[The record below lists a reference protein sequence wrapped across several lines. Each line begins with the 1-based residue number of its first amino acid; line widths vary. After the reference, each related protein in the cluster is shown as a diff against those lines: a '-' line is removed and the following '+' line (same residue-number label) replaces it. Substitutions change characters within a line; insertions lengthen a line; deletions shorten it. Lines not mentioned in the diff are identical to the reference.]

1 MGKID
6 FDYCKALFMAAE
18 NRGEITYPYHGY
30 GDNDNRLFPAFVVAS
45 PSFLEMVISYANSK
59 DIPEVHKTNR
69 NGLDDRFCYWIR
81 FENKVIEIGM
91 YYDDTVY
98 ILDPPDD
105 VTPEYVMDCK
115 DIIGFDMKVNK
126 DILFEDF
133 EPMHITEEMRMY
145 VLEHPEKYANCPP
158 RIRMGNFYSDEE
170 WERYVEES
178 LNKPLPGDIKG
189 AKKIRFNWGKK
200 GDNHNK

>member
-6 FDYCKALFMAAE
+6 LDYVEKLFNWMEEAE
-18 NRGEITYPYHGY
+18 ELT
-30 GDNDNRLFPAFVVAS
+30 AS
-45 PSFLEMVISYANSK
+45 YKQEKCQFELQEKLGPFLDLVCDCADKKNIS
-59 DIPEVHKTNR
+59 EVHKTDGY
-69 NGLDDRFCYWIR
+69 GLDDRFCYWIR
-81 FENKVIEIGM
+81 FKNKVIEIGM
-91 YYDDTVY
+91 YYDDIVY
-98 ILDPPDD
+98 VLDQPDN
-105 VTPEYVMDCK
+105 VYPEYVMDCE

-133 EPMHITEEMRMY
+133 EPMHITEQMRMY

-178 LNKPLPGDIKG
+178 LNKPLPGDIKS
-189 AKKIRFNWGKK
+189 AKKIGFNWGKK
-200 GDNHNK
+200 NGNHNK